1 MPRIREPLGLIPNVI
16 RQRELIISDNNKRIQ
31 RIVTAFASIV
41 KRLQP
46 QVDNLAKT
54 IELENIKTRA
64 ALVRLPEY
72 TQLVGD
78 YTQQLDDFVGM
89 VRVDL
94 NDVINWSSAVALA
107 GVTQW
112 AADFGITIQN
122 KWSVDQLSILLDYLK
137 PGGALAD
144 RIALWAPN
152 AVQGVSQTII
162 DMVIA
167 GKNPRTIASALVKQ
181 FGVPLTDALR
191 TTRTVQLWS
200 YRETT
205 RAFYKANPDVSAGW
219 IWYAQLDEAT
229 CMSCIAQHGTFHTWD
244 EALDDHYNGRCS
256 QIPVPV
262 GFEDYVRANIVKQS
276 GEDWFNTQTPE
287 QQAKQMGADKLAA
300 WQAGKFTFDKLS
312 VQEQVD
318 VYGSMRF
325 ESSLKDLIGENK

>member
-1 MPRIREPLGLIPNVI
+1 
-16 RQRELIISDNNKRIQ
+16 
-31 RIVTAFASIV
+31 V

-46 QVDNLAKT
+46 QVENLAKT
-54 IELENIKTRA
+54 IELEKIKTRA
-64 ALVRLPEY
+64 ALLRLPEY

-78 YTQQLDDFVGM
+78 YTQELGDWVGM

-94 NDVINWSSAVALA
+94 NDVINWSSAAALA

-122 KWSVDQLSILLDYLK
+122 KWSVDQLTFLLDYLK

-152 AVQGVSQTII
+152 AVEGVSRTII
-162 DMVIA
+162 EMVIA
-167 GKNPRTIASALVKQ
+167 GKNPRTIASELVRQ

-200 YRETT
+200 YRKAT
-205 RAFYKANPDVSAGW
+205 RAFYLANPDVTDGW
-219 IWYAQLDEAT
+219 IWYAQLDDKT
-229 CMSCIAQHGTFHTWD
+229 CMSCVAQHGTFHEWG
-244 EALDDHYNGRCS
+244 EPLDDHYNGRCA

-262 GFEDYVRANIVKQS
+262 GFRDYVEKNIIKQG
-276 GEDWFNTQTPE
+276 GEDWFKQQQQETQT
-287 QQAKQMGADKLAA
+287 KLMGEGKYAA

-312 VQEQVD
+312 VQQPVE

-325 ESSLKDLIGENK
+325 EQTLEGLISE